1 MEQKRG
7 GFSNNMLPLILGA
20 IALGILVI
28 IKIIFAFGVGSFVV
42 AGIFSMIIYILPI
55 IGAIVAYVE
64 NKNLYSFEF
73 IFNLVVLGIA
83 LLAL

>member
-7 GFSNNMLPLILGA
+7 KFSNNLVPVILGGV
-20 IALGILVI
+20 ALAILVI
-28 IKIIFAFGVGSFVV
+28 IKIIFAFGVGSSVA
-42 AGIFSMIIYILPI
+42 AGIFCMIIYILPI
-55 IGAIVAYVE
+55 VGAVLAYID